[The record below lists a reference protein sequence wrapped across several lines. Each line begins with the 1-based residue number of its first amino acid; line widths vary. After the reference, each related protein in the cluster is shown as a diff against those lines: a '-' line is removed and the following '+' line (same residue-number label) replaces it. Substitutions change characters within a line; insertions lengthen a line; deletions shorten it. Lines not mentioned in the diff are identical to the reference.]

1 MESSC
6 IRRRWKILSND
17 LRLGMEALQYESTVH
32 SKIKCLLV
40 GSIWLPMG
48 EGVIY
53 RLQREYTLN

>member
-1 MESSC
+1 MELSC

-48 EGVIY
+48 EGVI
-53 RLQREYTLN
+53 